1 MEKIPLLII
10 VLLAVGIGLMAT
22 SFGVGVAGL
31 LGGNWIDYASTTTTS
46 TTISGAPATIVAVIK
61 ANIGLFTTCY
71 TVDTTTTI
79 TSIFGSSTTSL
90 STSDCVNSETTGY
103 VDADTIKTIQRV
115 GIVAGV
121 FLGLSFVAGIIFLV
135 LNILKKL
142 AKPICF
148 AAVTAPAL
156 SFISTIM
163 LVAALIVLDGQL
175 LAGMSMGSTATMGII
190 SLVLA
195 FLATVAYSMAAA
207 FIIKRALV
215 ASRIIPS
222 SNSKQS
228 TSKKAEED
236 GMSKE
241 PEKEKPNAATP

>member
-31 LGGNWIDYASTTTTS
+31 LGENWIDYASTTTTS

-103 VDADTIKTIQRV
+103 VDAGK
-115 GIVAGV
+115 
-121 FLGLSFVAGIIFLV
+121 FS
-135 LNILKKL
+135 
-142 AKPICF
+142 
-148 AAVTAPAL
+148 
-156 SFISTIM
+156 
-163 LVAALIVLDGQL
+163 
-175 LAGMSMGSTATMGII
+175 
-190 SLVLA
+190 
-195 FLATVAYSMAAA
+195 
-207 FIIKRALV
+207 IKRAEWLW
-215 ASRIIPS
+215 SFFEL
-222 SNSKQS
+222 NQS
-228 TSKKAEED
+228 PLKRERSINFEAEIF
-236 GMSKE
+236 GFCFTK
-241 PEKEKPNAATP
+241 

>member
-1 MEKIPLLII
+1 MEKTQLLVV

-31 LGGNWIDYASTTTTS
+31 LGENWIDYATTTTTS
-46 TTISGAPATIVAVIK
+46 TTVSGTPATIVAVIK

-71 TVDTTTTI
+71 IVDTTTTI
-79 TSIFGSSTTSL
+79 TSIFGTSTTSL

-115 GIVAGV
+115 GIVAGL

-148 AAVTAPAL
+148 AAVTAPSL

-163 LVAALIVLDGQL
+163 LVAALIILDGQL
-175 LAGMSMGSTATMGII
+175 LAGMSMGSTATMGIV

-195 FLATVAYSMAAA
+195 FLATVAYSVAAA

-215 ASRIIPS
+215 ASQINPN

-228 TSKKAEED
+228 TSEKAEQD
-236 GMSKE
+236 GSKE
-241 PEKEKPNAATP
+241 PEKEKPDAAIP